1 MKETIGNFLLRR
13 LEEVGI
19 RHIFGVPGD
28 FNLELVQQLENRG
41 RPEWVGN
48 CNELNASY
56 AADGYARLNGPAALV
71 VTNGVGALS
80 AINGIAGSYSE
91 HLPIV
96 CICGSLPLRSIA
108 RRTMMHHT
116 MADGSEDVF
125 LRAYRQVTAAQAQL
139 TPQNAAEEVDR
150 LIRTAWRLKRPVYLE
165 LPSDI
170 AYLEIQ
176 VPDEPLVLREPESDE
191 ERLASCAN
199 HIAGRLSSARRP
211 AVLIDMDAERFGV
224 LQEVNELTEKLQ
236 LPVATMSSSKGT
248 FSEQSPL
255 FAGIYFGSASSQ
267 QLRDLVEG
275 SDCLIAIGHRR
286 VDSTSGFF
294 TDHLPDSAIRLD
306 GYSADVSSEYYEGIT
321 LRAVLRRVID
331 SVPVRQTEPTRHR
344 TVANSTALETSDTPL
359 TQAEFW
365 GALQNFVRPG
375 DVIIAEDGT
384 SSSGGTKLVLPE
396 GCTFITQAIWGSIGY
411 TLGALLGTL
420 KAAPERRHILLIGD
434 GSFQLTAQELST
446 ILRHDLKPLI
456 FLINNG
462 GYTIE
467 RTILGLHAKYN
478 DVANWRYADLPQVF
492 SRREVASHVVT
503 TSKELSEVLR
513 TVDDSFIFVELL
525 MKPDDAPLGLIR
537 GGHASA
543 NLDYGPRGPQSAPGA
558 QIPVPKS

>member
-1 MKETIGNFLLRR
+1 MKETIGNFLSRR

-28 FNLELVQQLENRG
+28 FNLEFVQQLENRG
-41 RPEWVGN
+41 RAEWVGN

-56 AADGYARLNGPAALV
+56 AADGYARLNGLAALV

-96 CICGSLPLRSIA
+96 CICGSLPRRSIA
-108 RRTMMHHT
+108 RQIMMHHT
-116 MADGSEDVF
+116 LADGSRDVF

-191 ERLASCAN
+191 ERLASCAC

-211 AVLIDMDAERFGV
+211 AMLIDMDAERFGV
-224 LQEVNELTEKLQ
+224 LQEVNELAEKLQ
-236 LPVATMSSSKGT
+236 LPVATMSSSKGI

-286 VDSTSGFF
+286 VDSTSDFF
-294 TDHLPDSAIRLD
+294 TDRLPDSVIRLD

-331 SVPVRQTEPTRHR
+331 SVPVRQAEPTRHR
-344 TVANSTALETSDTPL
+344 TVANNTALEISDKPL

-365 GALQNFVRPG
+365 GALQKFVRPG

-446 ILRHDLKPLI
+446 ILRHDLRPLI

-478 DVANWRYADLPQVF
+478 DVANWHYADLPRVF
-492 SRREVASHVVT
+492 SRREVASHVVA
-503 TSKELSEVLR
+503 TSKQLSEVLR

-558 QIPVPKS
+558 QIPVPKL

>member
-1 MKETIGNFLLRR
+1 
-13 LEEVGI
+13 
-19 RHIFGVPGD
+19 
-28 FNLELVQQLENRG
+28 
-41 RPEWVGN
+41 
-48 CNELNASY
+48 
-56 AADGYARLNGPAALV
+56 
-71 VTNGVGALS
+71 
-80 AINGIAGSYSE
+80 
-91 HLPIV
+91 
-96 CICGSLPLRSIA
+96 
-108 RRTMMHHT
+108 
-116 MADGSEDVF
+116 
-125 LRAYRQVTAAQAQL
+125 
-139 TPQNAAEEVDR
+139 
-150 LIRTAWRLKRPVYLE
+150 
-165 LPSDI
+165 
-170 AYLEIQ
+170 
-176 VPDEPLVLREPESDE
+176 
-191 ERLASCAN
+191 
-199 HIAGRLSSARRP
+199 
-211 AVLIDMDAERFGV
+211 MDADRFGV
-224 LQEVNELTEKLQ
+224 LQEVNELTERLQ
-236 LPVATMSSSKGT
+236 LPVATMSGSKGT

-286 VDSTSGFF
+286 VDSTSDFF
-294 TDHLPDSAIRLD
+294 TDHLPDSVIRLD
-306 GYSADVSSEYYEGIT
+306 AYSADVSNEYYEGIT

-331 SVPVRQTEPTRHR
+331 SVPVRQAEPTRHR
-344 TVANSTALETSDTPL
+344 TVANSNALETSDAPL

-434 GSFQLTAQELST
+434 GSFPATAQEL
-446 ILRHDLKPLI
+446 HDFCVMDLKPLI

-462 GYTIE
+462 GYTI
-467 RTILGLHAKYN
+467 RTHHPGFAHAKYN
-478 DVANWRYADLPQVF
+478 DVANWHYADLPRVF
-492 SRREVASHVVT
+492 SRREVASHVVA
-503 TSKELSEVLR
+503 TSKKLSEVLR
-513 TVDDSFIFVELL
+513 TVDDSFTFVELL

>member
-1 MKETIGNFLLRR
+1 VKGF
-13 LEEVGI
+13 
-19 RHIFGVPGD
+19 
-28 FNLELVQQLENRG
+28 
-41 RPEWVGN
+41 
-48 CNELNASY
+48 AS
-56 AADGYARLNGPAALV
+56 AD
-71 VTNGVGALS
+71 
-80 AINGIAGSYSE
+80 
-91 HLPIV
+91 
-96 CICGSLPLRSIA
+96 
-108 RRTMMHHT
+108 
-116 MADGSEDVF
+116 
-125 LRAYRQVTAAQAQL
+125 
-139 TPQNAAEEVDR
+139 
-150 LIRTAWRLKRPVYLE
+150 
-165 LPSDI
+165 
-170 AYLEIQ
+170 
-176 VPDEPLVLREPESDE
+176 
-191 ERLASCAN
+191 
-199 HIAGRLSSARRP
+199 
-211 AVLIDMDAERFGV
+211 
-224 LQEVNELTEKLQ
+224 
-236 LPVATMSSSKGT
+236 
-248 FSEQSPL
+248 
-255 FAGIYFGSASSQ
+255 
-267 QLRDLVEG
+267 
-275 SDCLIAIGHRR
+275 
-286 VDSTSGFF
+286 
-294 TDHLPDSAIRLD
+294 
-306 GYSADVSSEYYEGIT
+306 SADVSNEYYEGIT

-478 DVANWRYADLPQVF
+478 DVANWHYADLPRVF
-492 SRREVASHVVT
+492 SRREVASHVVA

-513 TVDDSFIFVELL
+513 AVDDSFIFVELL
-525 MKPDDAPLGLIR
+525 TKPDDAPLGLIR

-558 QIPVPKS
+558 QIPVPKVVKSAYVEVKSI

>member
-1 MKETIGNFLLRR
+1 MKETIGNFLSRR

-28 FNLELVQQLENRG
+28 FNLEFVQQLENRG

-116 MADGSEDVF
+116 LADGSEDVF

-191 ERLASCAN
+191 ERLASCAR

-224 LQEVNELTEKLQ
+224 LQEVNELTERLQ

-275 SDCLIAIGHRR
+275 SDCLIAIGYRR

-294 TDHLPDSAIRLD
+294 TDRLPDSVIRLE
-306 GYSADVSSEYYEGIT
+306 GYSADVSNEYYEGIT

-331 SVPVRQTEPTRHR
+331 SVPVRQAEPTRHR

-365 GALQNFVRPG
+365 GALQNFVRTG

-384 SSSGGTKLVLPE
+384 SSSGGTRLVLPA

-446 ILRHDLKPLI
+446 ILRHHLKPLI

-478 DVANWRYADLPQVF
+478 DVANWHYADLPRVF
-492 SRREVASHVVT
+492 SRREVASHVVA

-525 MKPDDAPLGLIR
+525 MKPDDAPLGLIQ

-543 NLDYGPRGPQSAPGA
+543 NIDYGPRGPQSAPGA
-558 QIPVPKS
+558 QIPVPNS